1 MRSGYLPHAWQLPML
16 GDPQRAAN
24 LYPMQATD
32 LWRTV
37 TGSWRFLV
45 LAIPK
50 SPPVRAPVRWE
61 RGKLTP
67 ETAARLR
74 AAREDA
80 GLSLRRVHSLTG
92 VSAGFL
98 SEMERGLKR
107 PRMRTTDAI
116 LRVIPV
122 DPELEQA
129 LRRESVVKSGF
140 LPWNQRPPGWV
151 PQARTGADCGY

>member
-1 MRSGYLPHAWQLPML
+1 M
-16 GDPQRAAN
+16 
-24 LYPMQATD
+24 
-32 LWRTV
+32 
-37 TGSWRFLV
+37 
-45 LAIPK
+45 IPK

-80 GLSLRRVHSLTG
+80 GLSLRRVHYLTG

-98 SEMERGLKR
+98 SEVERGLKR

-129 LRRESVVKSGF
+129 LRRESVVRSGF
-140 LPWNQRPPGWV
+140 LPWNERPPGWC
-151 PQARTGADCGY
+151 PRALTGADVE

>member
-1 MRSGYLPHAWQLPML
+1 ML
-16 GDPQRAAN
+16 GDPQCAAN
-24 LYPMQATD
+24 VYPKSRFD

-37 TGSWRFLV
+37 TGSWRLLV

-50 SPPVRAPVRWE
+50 IPPVRAPVRWE

-92 VSAGFL
+92 ISAGFL
-98 SEMERGLKR
+98 SDLERSIRR
-107 PRMRTTDAI
+107 PSMRTTEAL

-122 DPELEQA
+122 DPGLERA
-129 LRRESVVKSGF
+129 LRRESVVKSGY
-140 LPWNQRPPGWV
+140 LPWRQRPPGWV
-151 PQARTGADCGY
+151 PRALTGADCGY